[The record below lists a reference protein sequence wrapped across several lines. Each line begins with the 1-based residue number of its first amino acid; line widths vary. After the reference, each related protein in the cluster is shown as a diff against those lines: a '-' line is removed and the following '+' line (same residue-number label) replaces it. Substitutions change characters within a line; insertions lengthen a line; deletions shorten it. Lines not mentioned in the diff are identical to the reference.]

1 MRGIKLKGYRKL
13 TKDKEILTFDK
24 PKYVYIP
31 LICSNSTDVD
41 IKIRRGSN
49 VKIGSVIATS
59 NKNGLPILSSV
70 SGVVIDYV
78 DKYAYNGELVK
89 TVQIENNFKEERIEV
104 SDIKEIDKYTKKEF
118 ISILKEFSIR
128 GLSGTDFPTYIK
140 YEGKGSIKNLI
151 INAVECEPY
160 VTTDY
165 VLLKDNVKEILE
177 TIDAIMTINKIPN
190 AYLVIKKDKKDLI
203 KKINEVIGSYPKIK
217 LSTVPDMYPMGW
229 EKNIIKHVLHKT
241 YDRLPIEINTV
252 VNNVTTIYSIHEA
265 LKYKKYLDTRLV
277 TVVGD
282 GLKKSRNVSVKIG
295 QDIEEVLAKL
305 GYKKKELL
313 LISGGPMMGRAIE
326 SENFVVTPNVNCV
339 LLLKNSENEIPGVCM
354 RCGKCAA
361 ICPAK
366 LSPVLIKEN
375 LNDPKELKKLN
386 VDRCVECGLCSYICP
401 AKIML
406 RNSVIQ
412 AKKNVRDA
420 K

>member
-1 MRGIKLKGYRKL
+1 MRGIRLKGYRKL
-13 TKDKEILTFDK
+13 TKDKDIMVFDK

-31 LICSNSTDVD
+31 LICSNSTDVE

-49 VKIGSVIATS
+49 VKIGSVIAVS

-70 SGVVIDYV
+70 SGTVIDYE
-78 DKYAYNGELVK
+78 DKYAYNGEIVK
-89 TVQIENNFKEERIEV
+89 TVKIENNFKEEYIEV
-104 SDIKEIDKYTKKEF
+104 EDIKEIDKYTKKEF
-118 ISILKEFSIR
+118 VSILKEFSIR
-128 GLSGTDFPTYIK
+128 GLSGTDFPAYIK
-140 YEGKGSIKNLI
+140 YDTKTPIKNLV

-160 VTTDY
+160 VTADY
-165 VLLKDNVKEILE
+165 ALLKDNVSEILE
-177 TIDAIMTINKIPN
+177 TIDAIMTINKIHN

-203 KKINEVIGSYPKIK
+203 KKIKEVIGSYPKIK
-217 LSTVPDMYPMGW
+217 LSTVPDIYPMGW
-229 EKNIIKHVLHKT
+229 EKNIIKYVLHKS

-252 VNNVTTIYSIHEA
+252 VNNVSTIYSIYEA
-265 LKYKKYLDTRLV
+265 LKNKKYYDSRLV
-277 TVVGD
+277 TIVGD
-282 GLKKSRNVSVKIG
+282 GLKKSRNVKIKMG
-295 QDIEEVLAKL
+295 QDLTEVLEKL

-326 SENFVVTPNVNCV
+326 SEAFAITPNVNCV
-339 LLLKNSENEIPGVCM
+339 LILKNTENDIPSVCM
-354 RCGKCAA
+354 RCGKCAS

-375 LNDPKELKKLN
+375 INDPKELKKLN

>member
-13 TKDKEILTFDK
+13 TKDKEIITFDK

-31 LICSNSTDVD
+31 LICSNSTDVE

-49 VKIGSVIATS
+49 VKIGSVIAIS

-70 SGVVIDYV
+70 SGTVIDYE
-78 DKYAYNGELVK
+78 DKYAYNGEIIK
-89 TVQIENNFKEERIEV
+89 TVKIENNFKEEYVEV

-118 ISILKEFSIR
+118 ISILKDFGIR

-140 YEGKGSIKNLI
+140 YDTKTTIKNLI

-160 VTTDY
+160 ITSDY
-165 VLLKDNVKEILE
+165 TLLKDNISEILE
-177 TIDAIMTINKIPN
+177 TIDAIMTINKIHN
-190 AYLVIKKDKKDLI
+190 AYLVIKKDKKELI
-203 KKINEVIGSYPKIK
+203 KKIKEVIGSYPKIK
-217 LSTVPDMYPMGW
+217 LSTVHDIYPMGW
-229 EKNIIKHVLHKT
+229 EKNIVNYVLHKN

-252 VNNVTTIYSIHEA
+252 VNNVSTIYSIYEA
-265 LKYKKYLDTRLV
+265 LKYKKYMDSRIV
-277 TVVGD
+277 TIVGD
-282 GLKKSRNVSVKIG
+282 GIKKSRNVKVKIG
-295 QDIEEVLAKL
+295 TDLSLVLEEL

-326 SENFVVTPNVNCV
+326 SENFTITPNVNCV
-339 LLLKNSENEIPGVCM
+339 LILKTTENDIPNVCM

-366 LSPVLIKEN
+366 LSPVLIKESI
-375 LNDPKELKKLN
+375 NDPKELKKLN
-386 VDRCVECGLCSYICP
+386 VDRCIECGLCSYICP